1 MKIDEKFRLDN
12 KVAIITGAS
21 KGIGKAIALALGQQ
35 GAKVVI
41 SSRKQEAVDEVVDEF
56 KKVKIEAY
64 GIAAHMGD
72 LEQIRNLVDV
82 TNAHY
87 GGIDIIVNNAA
98 INPVFGPITET
109 DSAVFDK
116 IFQVNVKGPLELAK
130 LAYPVLKERKGSVIN
145 ISSIEGLTPGP
156 GLGLYS
162 ISKSALIGMTK
173 VLAREWGKDGI
184 RVNVICPGLVK
195 TKLSEALTSND
206 QMLKYVLARQALPQ
220 LADPKDIAG
229 LTLFLASEA
238 ASFITGG
245 VYIAD
250 GGYTI

>member
-1 MKIDEKFRLDN
+1 MQIAEKFRLDN

-41 SSRKQEAVDEVVDEF
+41 SSRKQEALDEVVDEF
-56 KKVKIEAY
+56 KKAKIEAY
-64 GIAAHMGD
+64 GVAAHMGD
-72 LEQIRNLVDV
+72 LDQIRNLVDV

-87 GGIDIIVNNAA
+87 GGIDIIINNAA
-98 INPVFGPITET
+98 INPVFGPITQT
-109 DSAVFDK
+109 DSIVFDK

-130 LAYPVLKERKGSVIN
+130 LAYPILKERKGSVIN
-145 ISSIEGLTPGP
+145 ISSIEGLTPGTRV
-156 GLGLYS
+156 GLYS

-173 VLAREWGKDGI
+173 VLAGEWGKDGI

-195 TKLSEALTSND
+195 TKFSEALTDNE
-206 QMLKYVLARQALPQ
+206 QMLKYVLAKQALPQ
-220 LADPKDIAG
+220 LSSPEDIAG
-229 LTLFLASEA
+229 FALFLASEA

-245 VYIAD
+245 VYTAD